1 MNTSSD
7 QDFHD
12 PKITIREPLHI
23 IHSDKRYQVL
33 IIFFFLFYMNEH
45 NKSLNLCDFR
55 TWN

>member
-33 IIFFFLFYMNEH
+33 IIFLFC
-45 NKSLNLCDFR
+45 S
-55 TWN
+55 T